1 MSSFTFL
8 FILLLVG
15 ILLWVACDPKFPKA
29 SKAGFIMFVITFAS
43 ICYGTHPLLPPWLH
57 L

>member
-8 FILLLVG
+8 FILMLVG

-29 SKAGFIMFVITFAS
+29 SKAGFIMFVVTFAS
-43 ICYGTHPLLPPWLH
+43 ICYGTHPILPPWIRG
-57 L
+57 